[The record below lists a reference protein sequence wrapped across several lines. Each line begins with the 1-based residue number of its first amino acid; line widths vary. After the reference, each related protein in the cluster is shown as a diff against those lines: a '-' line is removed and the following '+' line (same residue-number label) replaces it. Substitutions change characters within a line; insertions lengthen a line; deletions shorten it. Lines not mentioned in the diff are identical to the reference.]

1 MVTASHLSALAAPC
15 EHGVLSKVRGGV
27 IKPTVISLFSG
38 AGGLDYGLEAAGFA
52 PALCVDLNPDACATV
67 RASRPWEVV
76 EEDVTRRPPAEIL
89 SMAGLQV
96 ADADLLAAGPPCQP
110 FSQAGL
116 WARGGTARIDDPR
129 AETLIAFMRAWRA
142 ILPRAVLMESV
153 PGLVHGGT
161 DVIDY
166 IGREISAINREHGT
180 HYELLWTVLN
190 SADYGVPQL
199 RRRFVLVSSRE
210 GRPFEFPE
218 PTHHDGGQLQF
229 GAAGAVPH
237 RTAWDAIGDLKPP
250 ADGLEPTGRWA
261 ELLRSIPEGENYLF
275 HTERG
280 GGEPLFGW
288 RRRYWSFLLKLAKSR
303 PSWTIPA
310 EPGSA
315 TGPFHWNSRRLS
327 TRELCRLQT
336 IPDDVEI
343 VGSYRSAHRQIGN
356 AVPSLLAEVLGRAIR
371 RQLFDD
377 AGLDRKL
384 ILLPPDRSP
393 PPPAEQPTPVPNHYL
408 AAGSS
413 DTPHPGTGLGRA
425 ALERRRATLAPP
437 AASQSVSA
445 VMRGNRSTD
454 TRPERLLRS
463 DAASQGLPLQK
474 VISHRLRR
482 RQRSRR
488 HRFPEAPPGRVR
500 GRLLLAPVPVARQCS
515 ARELYLLGNETCPQ
529 CRAGQASE
537 SRARGQW
544 LASRADLGTRSVRGR
559 RRPGDARTRGR
570 PGCLESPWAPRG
582 RDPPL
587 AARGRRSR

>member
-1 MVTASHLSALAAPC
+1 MSPGDH
-15 EHGVLSKVRGGV
+15 
-27 IKPTVISLFSG
+27 
-38 AGGLDYGLEAAGFA
+38 
-52 PALCVDLNPDACATV
+52 
-67 RASRPWEVV
+67 
-76 EEDVTRRPPAEIL
+76 RRRIL

-161 DVIDY
+161 DVVDY

-463 DAASQGLPLQK
+463 ALHRRGYRFRKSYRIAFDGGSVRADIAFPKRRLAVFVDGCFWHQCPWHGNVPRANSTYWATKLARNVERDKRVSRALEDNGWRVVRIWEHVQCADAADQVMRELAEGLAASNHPG
-474 VISHRLRR
+474 RPGGATR
-482 RQRSRR
+482 RSRR
-488 HRFPEAPPGRVR
+488 RTPQGTRREQHRA
-500 GRLLLAPVPVARQCS
+500 
-515 ARELYLLGNETCPQ
+515 LGNP
-529 CRAGQASE
+529 
-537 SRARGQW
+537 
-544 LASRADLGTRSVRGR
+544 
-559 RRPGDARTRGR
+559 
-570 PGCLESPWAPRG
+570 
-582 RDPPL
+582 
-587 AARGRRSR
+587 